1 MSQICTL
8 SGLLADRAQRA
19 GDACAV
25 IENGQRVSY
34 KELNVLADLA
44 ASWLASRGIG
54 AGDRVAVWMVNRV
67 EWLALLFG
75 ACRLGAAVVAVNTRY
90 RSAELQHIL
99 SGSGAKMLVLQS
111 RFRKIDFLA
120 LLAEVDAET
129 VPALETIVVA
139 DAGDIPANLLGK
151 PVIPMQ
157 WPDTVSAAVVSAA
170 KPDELAMLFTTSGTT
185 KLPKLVMHSQK
196 TLSLHGQNVAAA
208 YGLEQAGASVL
219 AALPFC
225 GVFGLVPVLAALSA
239 GTTVVVMDAFDGTEA
254 VNLIERYGVTHCF
267 GSDEMFHRM
276 LEVDSAPAAFSSLR
290 CCGFASFNASPEQL
304 VKEAESRQLPL
315 VGLYGSSEVQALFSL
330 QSAEKDPGSRVL
342 GGGYPTSPAARVRIR
357 DVDSGELCGFGE
369 SGVIE
374 IAAPTNF
381 LGYLNAPEATAEAV
395 DQEGFFKTGDI
406 GYLREDGGFV
416 YQSRQGD
423 AIRLAGFLV
432 NPAEIEDVMCELPGV
447 AEAQVIGVDLAG
459 EPACVAF
466 VIPESGV
473 SLSEAGILSQME
485 SEVAKFKL
493 PRRIW
498 LVERFPVT
506 ESANGTKVQ
515 RVQLRKMAAERLAE
529 S

>member
-1 MSQICTL
+1 MPEICTL
-8 SGLLADRAQRA
+8 SGLLADRAQQA
-19 GDACAV
+19 GESCAV
-25 IENGQRVSY
+25 IENGQCISY
-34 KELNVLADLA
+34 AELNGLADVA
-44 ASWLASRGIG
+44 ASWLISRGIKP
-54 AGDRVAVWMVNRV
+54 GDRVAIWMVNRV

-75 ACRLGAAVVAVNTRY
+75 ACRIGAAVVAVNTRY

-111 RFRKIDFLA
+111 RFRKIDFLE

-139 DAGDIPANLLGK
+139 DADEIPASVLGK
-151 PVIPMQ
+151 AVVSMD
-157 WPDTVSAAVVSAA
+157 WPDTAPGGLESAAE
-170 KPDELAMLFTTSGTT
+170 PDELAMLFTTSGTT
-185 KLPKLVMHSQK
+185 KLPKLVMHSQR
-196 TLSLHGQNVAAA
+196 TLSLHGLNVAAA
-208 YGLEQAGASVL
+208 YGLDASGASVL

-239 GTTVVVMDAFDGTEA
+239 GTTVVVMDAFDGAEA
-254 VNLIERYGVTHCF
+254 VTLIERHGVSHCF

-276 LEVDSAPAAFSSLR
+276 LEVDSSPSAFSSLR
-290 CCGFASFNASPEQL
+290 CCGFASFNTSPEQL

-330 QSAEKDPGSRVL
+330 QSAEKDPDSRIL
-342 GGGYPTSPAARVRIR
+342 GGGYPTSPDAKVRIR
-357 DVDSGELCGFGE
+357 DVDSGKLCGFGE

-381 LGYLNAPEATAEAV
+381 LGYFNAPEATAEAV
-395 DQEGFFKTGDI
+395 DCEGFFKTGDI

-416 YQSRQGD
+416 YLSRQGD

-432 NPAEIEDVMCELPGV
+432 NPAEIEDVICGLPGV

-466 VIPESGV
+466 VIPEAGASV
-473 SLSEAGILSQME
+473 SESDILSRMA

-493 PRRIW
+493 PRRVW
-498 LVERFPVT
+498 LVDRFPVT

-529 S
+529 R